1 MKLTPNIAQSIVDRT
16 IPLLKHN
23 INIMNEKGTI
33 IGSGDSSRIG
43 AHHQGAE
50 RVLKETRT
58 VEIRKGNPEQLTGS
72 REGVNLPICFDEK
85 VAGVVG
91 ITGDPEEVR
100 IYAAMVQVM
109 AELMLEEAF
118 FWEKTSIEE
127 QARFALIN
135 DLIRRDPGKDSN
147 ALRTRANLA
156 GYNLELSRVAVVF
169 EVRSQSKLQEQLSTI
184 KQLGSKSMLDQRFKK
199 QAQKIKESLSLK
211 SQDLFAAGIGDRFVI
226 LKHLEGKESLST
238 QSLLKGLFD
247 NFESTNFQ
255 ITAGVGKRC
264 FAFEEIPDSFDQAL
278 QALEVGQSLFG
289 ADQVY
294 YIEELGL
301 EKFIAKVGK
310 EFRQNF
316 FREILQEL
324 FSGKNSSRQLLET
337 AEAFLRHDLK
347 PGETAQKLFIH
358 RNTLS
363 YRLNKIK
370 EKTGLNL
377 YDLEDV
383 LKFKMALLCGQF
395 DREIDM

>member
-16 IPLLKHN
+16 MHLIKYN

-33 IGSGDSSRIG
+33 IGSGDPSRLG

-50 RVLKETRT
+50 RVLKESRT

-72 REGVNLPICFDEK
+72 REGVNLPIWFDEK

-100 IYAAMVQVM
+100 IYAAMVQAM

-118 FWEKTSIEE
+118 FWEKNSTEE

-135 DLIRRDPGKDSN
+135 DLIRRDPGKDGN
-147 ALRTRANLA
+147 ALRTRANLS
-156 GYNLELSRVAVVF
+156 GYNLELSRVVVVF
-169 EVRSQSKLQEQLSTI
+169 EVRSQSKLQQPLSTA
-184 KQLGSKSMLDQRFKK
+184 KQLGSKSMLDQHFKK
-199 QAQKIKESLSLK
+199 QAQKIKESLPLK

-226 LKHLEGKESLST
+226 LKHVEGEENLST
-238 QSLLKGLFD
+238 QCLLKGLFD
-247 NFESTNFQ
+247 NFKSINFQ

-278 QALEVGQSLFG
+278 QALEVGRRLFG
-289 ADQVY
+289 PGQIY

-316 FREILQEL
+316 FREVLQVL
-324 FSGKNSSRQLLET
+324 FSDKDSDKQLLET
-337 AEAFLRHDLK
+337 AEVFLRSDLK

-377 YDLEDV
+377 YNLDDV

-395 DREIDM
+395 DRDVDM